1 MELELKNRLRAANL
15 KTVEEAQRANYS
27 SPEYIA
33 AGKELTA
40 LVVEAFQKGYSV
52 QEIGDA
58 QNGF

>member
-1 MELELKNRLRAANL
+1 MELELKNRLRTAKLA
-15 KTVEEAQRANYS
+15 TVEEAQKCDYS

-33 AGKELTA
+33 AGNVLTEL
-40 LVVEAFQKGYSV
+40 VIEAFQKGYTV